1 MRTFLNE
8 LLGGWKETR
17 TSQGFSYQVSRDGRR
32 RAIPIQDYG
41 RRGTIDETWLATGEF
56 SDEQM
61 HRRFRDY
68 NLRSQVRARR
78 TVASS

>member
-1 MRTFLNE
+1 MRTFLND
-8 LLGGWKETR
+8 LLGGWKEAR
-17 TSQGFSYQVSRDGRR
+17 ASQGFSYQVSRDGRR
-32 RAIPIQDYG
+32 RVIPIDNYG
-41 RRGTIDETWLATGEF
+41 RRGTIDQTWLVTGEF

-78 TVASS
+78 QVTSA